1 MSGHQGSIAVHL
13 VNPVFRGVWQSAF
26 HRYHDDLDGMRKF
39 LDRAGAA
46 SGLLARPAPGCR
58 IVDGELG
65 GLSAREFHPAG
76 AQHGRTVLYLHGG
89 GFLMYAPSAYT
100 GFLSRLANDLQTRVV
115 VPAYRLAPEHPF
127 PAAIDDCLRAYEALL
142 DAGQEPS
149 QLMVAGESAGANAT
163 LVTLQRARDVSLPMP
178 AGAVMMSG
186 GFDFSWAS
194 PSISINARR
203 DTAVGARGLA
213 FLQRWYRPDVDA
225 TDPLISPVFGDF
237 AGLPPLL
244 FQTGHTEVLRD
255 DSVRASERARA
266 AGVPVWLEVFPL
278 VPHAWH
284 QLGTWLPETRAA
296 LRQIGQF
303 ANAHA
308 GWNARP
314 EAVTAPQTPVAVHQ
328 PGSTS

>member
-1 MSGHQGSIAVHL
+1 MSGHRGSVILRL
-13 VNPVFRGVWQSAF
+13 VNPVLRTVCQSAWR
-26 HRYHDDLDGMRKF
+26 RYDDDLDAMRTF

-58 IVDGELG
+58 IVGGELG
-65 GLSAREFHPAG
+65 GVPTREFHPAR

-89 GFLMYAPSAYT
+89 GFLMYARSAYT
-100 GFLSRLANDLQTRVV
+100 GFLSRLANDLQARVV

-142 DAGQEPS
+142 DGGQQPG
-149 QLMVAGESAGANAT
+149 QLMIAGESAGANAT
-163 LVTLQRARDVSLPMP
+163 LVTLQRARDASTPMP
-178 AGAVMMSG
+178 AGAIMLSG

-194 PSISINARR
+194 PSIRTNAGR
-203 DTAVGARGLA
+203 DVAVGPRGLA
-213 FLQRWYRPDVDA
+213 FLQRWFRPDVDA

-244 FQTGHTEVLRD
+244 FQTGDTEVLRD
-255 DSVRASERARA
+255 DSVRAAERARA
-266 AGVPVWLEVFPL
+266 AGVPVRLDVHPL
-278 VPHAWH
+278 APHAWH
-284 QLGTWLPETRAA
+284 QQTWLPETRAA
-296 LRQIGQF
+296 LRQIGRF

-308 GWNARP
+308 GWNAWP
-314 EAVTAPQTPVAVHQ
+314 EPVTAPTTPVAIHQ

>member
-1 MSGHQGSIAVHL
+1 MSGPQGSVAL
-13 VNPVFRGVWQSAF
+13 RLANPVFRGVWQSAF
-26 HRYHDDLDGMRKF
+26 YRYRNDLDGMRTF

-46 SGLLARPAPGCR
+46 SRFFVRPAPGCR

-65 GLSAREFHPAG
+65 GLTTREFHPAD
-76 AQHGRTVLYLHGG
+76 AQPGRTLLYLHGG
-89 GFLMYAPSAYT
+89 GFLMYARSGYT
-100 GFLSRLANDLQTRVV
+100 GFLSRLANDLQARVV
-115 VPAYRLAPEHPF
+115 VPDYRLAPEHPF
-127 PAAIDDCLRAYEALL
+127 PAAIDDCLRAYAALL

-149 QLMVAGESAGANAT
+149 LLIVAGESAGANAA
-163 LVTLQRARDVSLPMP
+163 LVTLQRARDAFLPMP
-178 AGAVMMSG
+178 AGAIMLSG

-194 PSISINARR
+194 PSIGNNARS
-203 DTAVGARGLA
+203 DTAIGARGLA

-237 AGLPPLL
+237 GGLPPLL

-255 DSVRASERARA
+255 DSVRAAERARA
-266 AGVPVWLEVFPL
+266 AGVIVWLEVFPL

-303 ANAHA
+303 ANT
-308 GWNARP
+308 
-314 EAVTAPQTPVAVHQ
+314 VYQ
-328 PGSTS
+328 PRRTS

>member
-13 VNPVFRGVWQSAF
+13 VNPVFRGVCQSAF

-65 GLSAREFHPAG
+65 GLSAREFHPAR

-303 ANAHA
+303 ANAI
-308 GWNARP
+308 
-314 EAVTAPQTPVAVHQ
+314 HQ
-328 PGSTS
+328 PRSTS